1 MKKSK
6 KASSRVTAPNQE
18 ASAADAEAKTASRRK
33 AVRANAVENVA
44 RRQFQKTQATVS
56 QGVIRGHA
64 GSDSRRT
71 GTRAKK
77 ATREAQQLRRSVAS
91 MRSPTFM
98 LWSVSGDAWNS

>member
-18 ASAADAEAKTASRRK
+18 AFAADAEAKTASRRK

-56 QGVIRGHA
+56 QSHARARGQ
-64 GSDSRRT
+64 RQQ
-71 GTRAKK
+71 AK
-77 ATREAQQLRRSVAS
+77 R
-91 MRSPTFM
+91 
-98 LWSVSGDAWNS
+98 DAR